1 MTVSHLT
8 DWLDRFAPPA
18 SAAGW
23 DNVGLLVGDAS
34 AVCERVMT
42 CLTLTDDVAQEAI
55 DAGVQLIVSHHPL
68 PFKAVKRLTMDTP
81 EGRVL
86 LPLIKAGIA
95 VHSPHTAFDNC
106 PGGINDHLANLIGLE
121 AVRPLRQEASSGQYK
136 LTVFVP
142 ESDYERVAEAC
153 FAAGAGRIGANDRYT
168 ECGFRLPGIGTFK
181 AGDEANP
188 TVGSIGVRENVAE
201 LRFETIVPASRLVA
215 VVRAMSAA
223 HSYEEPAYDLYP
235 VSFVGKAGQGRVGD
249 LSQPVP
255 LSELVGR
262 VRERLRATTIQVVGE
277 ADRRVRRVA
286 VACGAAGEFLT
297 DAIRERADCFLTGE
311 LRFHDALTARSAGI
325 AAIVPGHDA
334 TERPG
339 VEMLARRLSEAFP
352 TITSWASRVERDP
365 IGSFDSFSES

>member
-1 MTVSHLT
+1 MTVSHVT
-8 DWLDRFAPPA
+8 AWLDRFAPPA
-18 SAAGW
+18 TAADW
-23 DNVGLLVGDAS
+23 DNVGLLVGDPS
-34 AVCERVMT
+34 SPCDRVMT
-42 CLTLTDDVAQEAI
+42 CLTLSGDIAREAI

-86 LPLIKAGIA
+86 LPLLKAGIA

-106 PGGINDHLANLIGLE
+106 PGGINDHLANLLGLE
-121 AVRPLRQEASSGQYK
+121 AVCPLRQEAAGGQFK

-142 ESDYERVAEAC
+142 ESDYERVADAC

-168 ECGFRLPGIGTFK
+168 ECGFRLPGTGTFK

-201 LRFETIVPASRLVA
+201 LRFETIVPKSKLVN
-215 VVRAMSAA
+215 VVRAMIAA

-235 VSFVGKAGQGRVGD
+235 VSVVPVAGQGRVGD
-249 LSQPVP
+249 LTRPVA
-255 LSELVGR
+255 LSELVNR
-262 VRERLRATTIQVVGE
+262 VRERMRATTISVVGD
-277 ADRRVRRVA
+277 ADRPVKRIA
-286 VACGAAGEFLT
+286 VACGAAGEFLN
-297 DAIRERADCFLTGE
+297 DAIREQADCFLTGE

-325 AAIVPGHDA
+325 ACLIPGHYA

-339 VEMLARRLSEAFP
+339 VEMLARRLAEAFP
-352 TITSWASRVERDP
+352 TITVWASRVERDP
-365 IGSFDSFSES
+365 MGEFDSFSQS